1 MNGATFQGLVTKDDS
16 YRGEVSG
23 TSVRASGIDD
33 AGRDYVTI
41 VIWLGVPTKT
51 AIKKTRAALEA
62 ASRRTQKV
70 ETFEFA
76 DVSSKG
82 PSLIFDAQ
90 LSIAHLDQVAAFPD
104 FLGIK
109 LAAGWN
115 LAKAFPDADADEPG
129 YRNGKLIVS
138 HKQVYRDNE
147 FSDRAGREAYMDT
160 HTVYKIPRG
169 RLIAKVADPFVVP
182 RDYLGAR
189 WFSVVLSAEAAVPR
203 LRVLLVLGYT
213 AATVNAAA
221 MKAATTAAMDWRIAS
236 DSLSTAIFGPILPH
250 PMSGTVVLDLQ
261 SGEPQV

>member
-62 ASRRTQKV
+62 ASRRAQKV

-76 DVSSKG
+76 DVSNKG
-82 PSLIFDAQ
+82 PSVIYDAQ
-90 LSIAHLDQVAAFPD
+90 LSVAHLEQVAAFPD
-104 FLGIK
+104 SLGRK
-109 LAAGWN
+109 LAAGRN

-147 FSDRAGREAYMDT
+147 FSDRAGREAYMGT

-169 RLIAKVADPFVVP
+169 RLIAKVADPFLVP
-182 RDYLGAR
+182 RDYSGAR
-189 WFSVVLSAEAAVPR
+189 WFSVVLSTDAPVPR
-203 LRVLLVLGYT
+203 LRVLLVLGDT